1 MRCNQVLTK
10 VKGVLEKGKNL
21 VQLVSNYPVKVAD
34 SCPLA
39 IEQQRLQ
46 QQQRQHSQ
54 QEIEAIRLQKM
65 KKQAFLEKI
74 SRELREKQKQ
84 NHLKKKQSAQAQSAQ
99 HNVEEYLKLDNV
111 ENDIM
116 MPGKKK
122 QP

>member
-21 VQLVSNYPVKVAD
+21 VQLVSNYTVKVAD

-39 IEQQRLQ
+39 IEQQRRQ
-46 QQQRQHSQ
+46 QQKLQHSQ
-54 QEIEAIRLQKM
+54 QEIESHRLQKM